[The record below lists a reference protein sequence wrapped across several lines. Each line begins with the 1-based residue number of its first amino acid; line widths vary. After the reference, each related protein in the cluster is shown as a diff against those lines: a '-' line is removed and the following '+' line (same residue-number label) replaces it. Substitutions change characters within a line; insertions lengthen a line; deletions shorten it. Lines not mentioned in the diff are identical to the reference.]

1 MRKSVL
7 LIAIGAGVAA
17 STFLSVARSEAYAHC
32 QVPCGIYGDYSRITA
47 MLEDT
52 TTITKAINQIN
63 ELASKD
69 DPQSF
74 NQATRWVITKENH
87 AQQIQD
93 TIAEYFLAQ
102 RVKAAAE
109 GSDAYDAY
117 LKKLAEHHAVIV
129 AAMKAKQT
137 VDPKAADTLRNAIK
151 TISAYYP
158 EHKH

>member
-7 LIAIGAGVAA
+7 LTAIGAGIVA
-17 STFLSVARSEAYAHC
+17 STFLTATRSAAYAHC

-63 ELASKD
+63 ELSEKSD
-69 DPQSF
+69 SQSF
-74 NQATRWVITKENH
+74 NQATRWVINKESH
-87 AQQIQD
+87 AQKIQD

-102 RVKAAAE
+102 RVKAAAA
-109 GSDAYDAY
+109 GSDDYDAY

-137 VDPKAADTLRNAIK
+137 VDPKAADILRDAIK
-151 TISAYYP
+151 IISAYYP